1 MEKLQNGKVGKGAT
15 SVLTYLPVDTSNVK
29 SSITIQWGS
38 SMELGSQHR
47 YIMLIKTV
55 YSRFQQLSPLCC
67 SQSVLLLG
75 RTR

>member
-1 MEKLQNGKVGKGAT
+1 MEKLQNGKVGEGAT

-47 YIMLIKTV
+47 YYAYKDRL
-55 YSRFQQLSPLCC
+55 
-67 SQSVLLLG
+67 
-75 RTR
+75 